1 MKCSSFRVLISFA
14 LKLLFLLCI
23 VVSGYS
29 QSVQTA
35 QTVQTVLQQV
45 LLAHVSGTPVRDVMA
60 IGTITNANGSVQ
72 AVTISAKGTS
82 AIRMDFPVEKRSVFY
97 SGQQGW
103 TTNSAGK
110 TVRLEPHAALRRPT
124 LFPFLDLITEV
135 ANPQLQIVDGGTQ
148 TLNGHNVRRLILSL
162 PDPTPNIRL
171 FKIPLDEALDVY
183 IDTQSYLVMRSI
195 RYRTT
200 DENVNLK
207 IPSVL
212 DFSDYRSVSG
222 AQTPFKIVNTI
233 GTTHTGINI
242 STLVFQSVTINT
254 GLTDSFFAPQ

>member
-1 MKCSSFRVLISFA
+1 MIKRVTVTVILAALFA
-14 LKLLFLLCI
+14 SAAHGQN
-23 VVSGYS
+23 V
-29 QSVQTA
+29 QSTQS
-35 QTVQTVLQQV
+35 VLQQT
-45 LLAHVSGTPVRDVMA
+45 LLAHVPRTAVLDITAV
-60 IGTITNANGSVQ
+60 GTITNASGFTE
-72 AVTISAKGTS
+72 AVTVSAKGTS

-103 TTNSAGK
+103 TINSAGK
-110 TVRLEPHAALRRPT
+110 TVRIEPHAALRRPT

-183 IDTQSYLVMRSI
+183 IDNQSYLVTRSI

-200 DENVNLK
+200 DGNVNLK

-222 AQTPFKIVNTI
+222 AQIPFKIVNTI
-233 GTTHTGINI
+233 GTTHTGIST
-242 STLVFQSVTINT
+242 STLVFQSVTINS
-254 GLTDSFFAPQ
+254 GLTDSLFAPQ